1 MSSEGLRCGSFVL
14 SGMWVMGS
22 CGVDEEVKIIGDW
35 AASTRGG
42 RADAVKSSWINL
54 ADRKVRVVPGMLI
67 HRYDHFQVLKSLI

>member
-1 MSSEGLRCGSFVL
+1 MSSEGLRCGSLVL

-42 RADAVKSSWINL
+42 RADAVK
-54 ADRKVRVVPGMLI
+54 
-67 HRYDHFQVLKSLI
+67 VLGSTWRIARCA